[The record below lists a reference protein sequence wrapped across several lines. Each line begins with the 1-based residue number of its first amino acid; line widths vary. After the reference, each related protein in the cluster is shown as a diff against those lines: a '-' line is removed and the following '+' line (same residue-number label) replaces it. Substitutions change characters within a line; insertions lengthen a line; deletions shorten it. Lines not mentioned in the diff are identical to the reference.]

1 MWFWIIAG
9 AAAVIYW
16 LWKQGEKAKSS
27 SQQLGRAESQS
38 RNEVT
43 VSFRINSE
51 FDEKRDRE
59 TDAEWVVPGQV
70 RSISGREIACGLIYL
85 ADFRSDER
93 SRWEDPSL
101 INTRLRVAA
110 EAEPPRKGEIGY
122 WPSYA
127 ALSPSNRACYLD
139 WLASGRTDEDI
150 DTGLLFVFFYG
161 LERRVL
167 DELLPVTVWSAELDE
182 IRTETRR
189 LLALHQESGSFQGY
203 AGSFLEF
210 LNCYEASLASGHP
223 ELPAGPFF
231 RGRLPLGLQM
241 GLGQFVHAKEPIPAD
256 WAFAWAQCD
265 PSISLRTPA
274 RRCKEEFAKVF
285 AAVYH
290 DLFGSGLKIPE
301 NKTLLTIKY
310 HPASTARSYMM
321 TDIDL
326 DLPDVSVLKKPID
339 KLRNVVEL
347 ATDKL
352 DEYSRALGKKSAKDL
367 GDYSLALLPPELLT
381 ESEIPTRVKSF
392 SVFLAQLLR
401 ESDRQ
406 LVSYGKIIEAYT
418 PPSDGVLSRKHSQ
431 CISLLLAKLGF
442 GVEPDIR
449 RDGHAPA
456 MDETVCVYRAVDGEL
471 DPKSTAVPNAN
482 EVLLQMG
489 LLLSGAD
496 GESPEERALLDRQMK
511 LLPPRNRARMEAR
524 LCLLRSEPTSFSS
537 VRRRARELDDTQK
550 QAVASFLLLVAAADG
565 QVTKAE
571 IAALSKMYKSLGL
584 DPDSI
589 HAELHSLM
597 ASGQR
602 AVAREGEPVRVR
614 NARKLSDEFDLPEER
629 TDADGTITLN
639 SELIQEL
646 QEDTEEAMRI
656 LGNVFADDGPEEA
669 PDEEEQADDAND
681 GRPNLNQAHEELLL
695 ELLRLEEVT
704 RERWNALCETRGLL
718 PEAAVDAINDAVL
731 ETFEERLIVEMDP
744 VVIESDVGKLCRSVY
759 A

>member
-1 MWFWIIAG
+1 MWFWIIIV
-9 AAAVIYW
+9 AAAVVYW
-16 LWKQGEKAKSS
+16 LWKRGEKAKSIS
-27 SQQLGRAESQS
+27 RQTGRVEGRSGD
-38 RNEVT
+38 EIT
-43 VSFRINSE
+43 VSFRISSE
-51 FDEKRDRE
+51 FDEKRHRE
-59 TDAEWVVPGQV
+59 SDADWLLPGQV
-70 RSISGREIACGLIYL
+70 NTISGREIACGLIYVS
-85 ADFRSDER
+85 DSRSDER
-93 SRWEDPSL
+93 SRWRDPSL
-101 INTRLRVAA
+101 INTHLRVAA
-110 EAEPPRKGEIGY
+110 AAEPPRKGEIGY

-150 DTGLLFVFFYG
+150 DTGLLFIFFYG
-161 LERRVL
+161 LERRAL
-167 DELLPVTVWSAELDE
+167 DELLPVTEWSAELDD
-182 IRTETRR
+182 IRAETRR

-210 LNCYEASLASGHP
+210 LNCYEAHLAGGHP
-223 ELPAGPFF
+223 ALPFGPFL
-231 RGRLPLGLQM
+231 RGQLPLGLQM
-241 GLGQFVHAKEPIPAD
+241 GLGQLVRAKEPIPAD
-256 WAFAWAQCD
+256 WAFVWAQCD

-285 AAVYH
+285 AAVYN
-290 DLFGSGLKIPE
+290 DSLGNGLRIPE
-301 NKTLLTIKY
+301 NKTVLTVNY
-310 HPASTARSYMM
+310 HPASTARSYMT

-339 KLRNVVEL
+339 KLRDVVEL

-381 ESEIPTRVKSF
+381 ESEMPKRVKSF
-392 SVFLAQLLR
+392 NDFLAQLLR
-401 ESDRQ
+401 ENDRQ
-406 LVSYGKIIEAYT
+406 LVPYGKIIEAYT
-418 PPSDGVLSRKHSQ
+418 APSDGVISRKHSQ
-431 CISLLLAKLGF
+431 CIALLLAKLGF

-456 MDETVCVYRAVDGEL
+456 TDEAVCVYRAVDGEL
-471 DPKSTAVPNAN
+471 DPKSTAAPNAN
-482 EVLLQMG
+482 EILLQMG

-511 LLPPRNRARMEAR
+511 LLPPQSRARMEAK
-524 LCLLRSEPTSFSS
+524 LCLLRAEPTSFSS
-537 VRRRARELDDTQK
+537 VRRRAKELDDTQK

-565 QVTKAE
+565 QITKAE
-571 IAALSKMYKSLGL
+571 IAALSKLYKSLGL

-602 AVAREGEPVRVR
+602 AVAREGEPVQVR
-614 NARKLSDEFDLPEER
+614 NARKLSDEFDLPEEKI
-629 TDADGTITLN
+629 DADGTITLN

-656 LGNVFADDGPEEA
+656 LGKVFADDGPEEA
-669 PDEEEQADDAND
+669 PDKDEQADDAND

-704 RERWNALCETRGLL
+704 RDRWNALCETRGLL
-718 PEAAVDAINDAVL
+718 PEAAVDAINDAIL

-744 VVIESDVGKLCRSVY
+744 IVIESDVGKLCRSVY
-759 A
+759 E

>member
-1 MWFWIIAG
+1 MWFWFVAV
-9 AAAVIYW
+9 AAVIVYW
-16 LWKQGEKAKSS
+16 LWKQGEKSKKATEQS
-27 SQQLGRAESQS
+27 GRVEGRSGD
-38 RNEVT
+38 EIT
-43 VSFRINSE
+43 VSFRISSD
-51 FDEKRDRE
+51 FDEKRHRGS
-59 TDAEWVVPGQV
+59 DADWLRAAQV
-70 RSISGREIACGLIYL
+70 RAISGREIACGLIYVS
-85 ADFRSDER
+85 DSQSDER
-93 SRWEDPSL
+93 SRWRDPSL
-101 INTRLRVAA
+101 INTRLRVATVA
-110 EAEPPRKGEIGY
+110 ELPRKGEIGY

-139 WLASGRTDEDI
+139 WLASGRTDESI

-161 LERRVL
+161 LERRAL

-182 IRTETRR
+182 IRAETGR

-241 GLGQFVHAKEPIPAD
+241 GLGQFVRAKEPIPVD
-256 WAFAWAQCD
+256 WAFVWAQCD

-310 HPASTARSYMM
+310 HPASSARSYMM
-321 TDIDL
+321 TDISL

-381 ESEIPTRVKSF
+381 EGEMPKRVKSL
-392 SVFLAQLLR
+392 SGFLAQMLR

-406 LVSYGKIIEAYT
+406 LIPYGKIIEAYSA
-418 PPSDGVLSRKHSQ
+418 PSDGVLSRKHSQ

-456 MDETVCVYRAVDGEL
+456 MDETVCVYRAVDGDL
-471 DPKSTAVPNAN
+471 DPKSTAAPNAN

-524 LCLLRSEPTSFSS
+524 LCLLRSEPKSFSS
-537 VRRRARELDDTQK
+537 VRRRAKDLDGTQK

-565 QVTKAE
+565 KVTKAE
-571 IAALSKMYKSLGL
+571 IAALSKLYKSLGL

-589 HAELHSLM
+589 HAELHSLI
-597 ASGQR
+597 ASGQQV
-602 AVAREGEPVRVR
+602 VAREGDPVRVR
-614 NARKLSDEFDLPEER
+614 NERKTSDEFGIPEDMV
-629 TDADGTITLN
+629 DADGTVTLD
-639 SELIQEL
+639 SELVQKL
-646 QEDTEEAMRI
+646 QADTEAVGVI
-656 LGNVFADDGPEEA
+656 LGEVFADDSPAEA
-669 PDEEEQADDAND
+669 TDDDEKADDADD

-695 ELLRLEEVT
+695 ELLRLEELP
-704 RERWNALCETRGLL
+704 RDRWNTMCEARGLL
-718 PEAAVDAINDAVL
+718 PEAAVEAINEAIL
-731 ETFEERLIVEMDP
+731 ETFDDRLILETDP
-744 VVIESDVGKLCRSVY
+744 IIIETDVGKLCRRVY
-759 A
+759 E

>member
-1 MWFWIIAG
+1 MWFWIIIVT
-9 AAAVIYW
+9 AAIVYW
-16 LWKQGEKAKSS
+16 LWKQGEKAKSTS
-27 SQQLGRAESQS
+27 GQSGRVEGKSGDEIS
-38 RNEVT
+38 
-43 VSFRINSE
+43 VSFRISSE
-51 FDEKRDRE
+51 FDEKRLRE
-59 TDAEWVVPGQV
+59 ADADWLLPGQV
-70 RSISGREIACGLIYL
+70 RAISGREIACGLIYVSNS
-85 ADFRSDER
+85 RSDER
-93 SRWEDPSL
+93 SRWRDPSL
-101 INTRLRVAA
+101 ISTRLRVAA
-110 EAEPPRKGEIGY
+110 VAELPQKGEIGY

-139 WLASGRTDEDI
+139 WLASGRTYEDI

-161 LERRVL
+161 LERRAL
-167 DELLPVTVWSAELDE
+167 DELLPVTVWSTELDN
-182 IRTETRR
+182 IRAETRR
-189 LLALHQESGSFQGY
+189 LLAFHQESGSFQGY

-223 ELPAGPFF
+223 ELPTGPFF

-241 GLGQFVHAKEPIPAD
+241 GLGQFVRAKEPIPAD
-256 WAFAWAQCD
+256 WAFVWAQCD

-274 RRCKEEFAKVF
+274 KRCKEEFAKVF

-290 DLFGSGLKIPE
+290 DLFGNGLKIPE
-301 NKTLLTIKY
+301 NKTMLTIKY

-381 ESEIPTRVKSF
+381 EGEMPKRVKSL
-392 SVFLAQLLR
+392 SGFLAQLLR

-406 LVSYGKIIEAYT
+406 LIPYGKIIEAYSA
-418 PPSDGVLSRKHSQ
+418 PSDGVLLRKHSQ
-431 CISLLLAKLGF
+431 CISLLLGKLGF

-449 RDGHAPA
+449 RDGHAPG
-456 MDETVCVYRAVDGEL
+456 MDETVCLYRAVDGEL

-524 LCLLRSEPTSFSS
+524 LCLLRSEPSSFSS
-537 VRRRARELDDTQK
+537 VRRRAKDLDDTQK

-565 QVTKAE
+565 KVTKAE
-571 IAALSKMYKSLGL
+571 IAALSKLYKSLGL

-597 ASGQR
+597 ASGPQ
-602 AVAREGEPVRVR
+602 AVAREGDPVRVR
-614 NARKLSDEFDLPEER
+614 DARKASGEFDLPE
-629 TDADGTITLN
+629 DIIAAGGTVTLDN
-639 SELIQEL
+639 DLIQAKKAE
-646 QEDTEEAMRI
+646 TEAVLATLSE
-656 LGNVFADDGPEEA
+656 VFAEENPEEA
-669 PDEEEQADDAND
+669 TDDDEQTDDAGD
-681 GRPNLNQAHEELLL
+681 GRPNLDQGHEQLLL
-695 ELLRLEEVT
+695 ELLRLEELP
-704 RERWNALCETRGLL
+704 RNRWDELCEARGFL
-718 PEAAVDAINDAVL
+718 PEAAVETINDAIL
-731 ETFEERLIVEMDP
+731 ETFDDVLILETDP
-744 VVIESDVGKLCRSVY
+744 IIIEPDVGKLCRSVY
-759 A
+759 E